1 MHRER
6 AIGPVVEQQAFVVET
21 DQLRPGVPLVRVRG
35 RLDLAAADTLRLVV
49 DECLDHSPWAIVL
62 DLSALVELRDGAV
75 QALVDLACR
84 AGQADIGLYLV
95 TTDTVVENV
104 LDDGETKDL
113 FDIHHSIESAERTLH
128 GNS

>member
-1 MHRER
+1 
-6 AIGPVVEQQAFVVET
+6 VEQQAFVVET

-35 RLDLAAADTLRLVV
+35 RLDLAAAETLRLVV

-62 DLSALVELRDGAV
+62 DLSALVGLRDGAV
-75 QALVDLACR
+75 QALVDLAYR
-84 AGQADIGLYLV
+84 AGLADIGLYLV

>member
-62 DLSALVELRDGAV
+62 DLSALVGLRDGAV

-104 LDDGETKDL
+104 LDGGETKDL
-113 FDIHHSIESAERTLH
+113 FDIHHGIESAERTLH